1 MSEPHAVDNAV
12 QQPSEEMLLADEEYH
27 QPEEEEQMSYRMIKR
42 KYFCYV
48 CQKELSH
55 MMSAYEPVNCQQ
67 CHQGFVELI
76 EKLPAA
82 ADVGEEKKR
91 VDETYRMTASEA
103 ARIQGNRLDLYDRHT
118 DNLYGVPNE

>member
-1 MSEPHAVDNAV
+1 
-12 QQPSEEMLLADEEYH
+12 
-27 QPEEEEQMSYRMIKR
+27 
-42 KYFCYV
+42 
-48 CQKELSH
+48 
-55 MMSAYEPVNCQQ
+55 
-67 CHQGFVELI
+67 LI